1 MDRSA
6 GAHLPGAHQQVEQG
20 RHLGGEQT
28 LAKSPFLPLPLFPP
42 SPSLSPSHSAP
53 SQSGRTVIT
62 TIHQPSSRLFHTF
75 DKLLLLSEG
84 NAIYFGRASDA
95 MSYFSS
101 LEFAP
106 MFASNPADFLLDLAN
121 GTTADISMPAR
132 LTDGEEW
139 QEKSAKEQQTQMKE
153 VRGGGE
159 GMWGGEG

>member
-1 MDRSA
+1 MSFVHSDS
-6 GAHLPGAHQQVEQG
+6 HLHHFIHALPTF
-20 RHLGGEQT
+20 HL
-28 LAKSPFLPLPLFPP
+28 LP
-42 SPSLSPSHSAP
+42 SPSLSLSPL
-53 SQSGRTVIT
+53 QSGRTVIT

-121 GTTADISMPAR
+121 GTTADISMPAC
-132 LTDGEEW
+132 LTDSREW
-139 QEKSAKEQQTQMKE
+139 QEKPANEQQAQMKE
-153 VRGGGE
+153 VRVGGRRGE
-159 GMWGGEG
+159 WGGKKDVKTGLA